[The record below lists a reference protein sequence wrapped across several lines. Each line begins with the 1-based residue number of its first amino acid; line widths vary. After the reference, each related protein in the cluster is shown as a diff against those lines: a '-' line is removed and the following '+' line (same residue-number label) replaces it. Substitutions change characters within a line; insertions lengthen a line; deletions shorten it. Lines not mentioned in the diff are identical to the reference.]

1 MFEMVPWRR
10 NNNGVQK
17 RGDLFED
24 MINSFFG
31 NDFLVPTKVFGN
43 NFLVDL
49 KETDTEYTIT
59 ADLPG
64 VDKENINLSYD
75 NGNLTIGAKRE
86 NVVEDKKEN
95 YVRQERSYGEFRR
108 CFYMNNIDDS
118 AIDAKFNNGVLSI
131 KAPKLHE
138 EKQRG
143 RQIDIN

>member
-10 NNNGVQK
+10 NNNGVQR

-43 NFLVDL
+43 NFLVEL

-75 NGNLTIGAKRE
+75 NGYLTIGAKRE

-118 AIDAKFNNGVLSI
+118 AIEAKFNNGVLSI
-131 KAPKLHE
+131 KVPKLQE
-138 EKQRG
+138 EKKSG

>member
-17 RGDLFED
+17 RGDVFED
-24 MINSFFG
+24 MVNSFFG
-31 NDFLVPTKVFGN
+31 NDFLVPSKVFGN

-64 VDKENINLSYD
+64 VDKENISLSYD
-75 NGNLTIGAKRE
+75 NGYLTIGAKRE
-86 NVVEDKKEN
+86 NVIEDKNES

-118 AIDAKFNNGVLSI
+118 AINAQFNNGVLSI
-131 KAPKLHE
+131 RIPKLKE
-138 EKQRG
+138 DKRSG

>member
-10 NNNGVQK
+10 SNNGVQK

-24 MINSFFG
+24 MVNSFFN
-31 NDFLVPTKVFGN
+31 NDFLVPSRVFSN
-43 NFLVDL
+43 NFSVDL
-49 KETDTEYTIT
+49 KETDKEYTIT

-64 VDKENINLSYD
+64 VDKENISLTYD
-75 NGNLTIGAKRE
+75 NGYLTIAAKRE
-86 NVVEDKKEN
+86 NIVEDKDEG

-118 AIDAKFNNGVLSI
+118 AIDAKFNNGVLNI
-131 KAPKLHE
+131 KAPKLEE
-138 EKQRG
+138 EKKRG

>member
-24 MINSFFG
+24 MINSFFN
-31 NDFLVPTKVFGN
+31 NDFLVPSKVFGN

-64 VDKENINLSYD
+64 VDKENISLSYD
-75 NGNLTIGAKRE
+75 NGYLTIAAKRE
-86 NVVEDKKEN
+86 NVVEDKKES

-108 CFYMNNIDDS
+108 CFYMNNIDHS

-131 KAPKLHE
+131 KAPKLQE
-138 EKQRG
+138 EKRSG